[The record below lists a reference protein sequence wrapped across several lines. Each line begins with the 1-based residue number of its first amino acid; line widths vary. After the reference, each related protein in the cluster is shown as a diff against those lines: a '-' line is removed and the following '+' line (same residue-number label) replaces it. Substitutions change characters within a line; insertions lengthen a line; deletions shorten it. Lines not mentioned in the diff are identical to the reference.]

1 MYRKAKTRMKLEE
14 HYSHQPHIN
23 NIEDCLIQVSENHQ
37 NMQSIHVKISQ
48 TESIPT
54 REKSSLVKT

>member
-1 MYRKAKTRMKLEE
+1 MKLEE
-14 HYSHQPHIN
+14 HYSHQPHKN
-23 NIEDCLIQVSENHQ
+23 NIEDCLIQVRENHQ

-48 TESIPT
+48 TESLPT